1 MTIKEKFTEQEW
13 QEVVQSP
20 MLAGIAVTAADP
32 GGLWSAVKE
41 SSGLARSLVEAKS
54 NPNPDSLPTVIS
66 ASFEDSEG
74 RRITQDR
81 LKELLKGK
89 RPDEVSEL
97 AVNRLQQI
105 SSLVAAKAPEQAEA
119 YKQFVRTTAEKV
131 AEAGTEGGF
140 LGFGGEKVSDAEKKT
155 LADIERALA

>member
-1 MTIKEKFTEQEW
+1 MAVKDRFTEQEW

-32 GGLWSAVKE
+32 GGLWGAVKE
-41 SSGLARSLVEAKS
+41 SSGLAHSLLEAKS
-54 NPNPDSLPTVIS
+54 NPDPDSLPTVIS
-66 ASFEDSEG
+66 ASFEDAEG

-89 RPDEVSEL
+89 KPEEVSEL

-105 SSLVAAKAPEQAEA
+105 SSLVAAKAPEHAEA
-119 YKQFVRTTAEKV
+119 YKQFVKTTAEKV